1 MVEAPTSNS
10 QASYVQSIADRDAL
24 NALRDVESLS
34 RSEQKFIRHLKRKYG
49 ESGGTITCKIGD
61 RNVKYLDT
69 ASAGGVDSFTR
80 TFEGRNTPDL
90 GEIFDRLLRL
100 PVRPTAKTSPASVAR
115 YALMSVFIDVSE
127 RYDKDAGVF
136 NNMLATLVS
145 VGFEWFI
152 DMVSIRVTGKD
163 PEEALNDAFINVAKT
178 RKYGITAEMLNQ
190 INNHF
195 DTVVDTLQKGIK
207 EQKIKGVSV
216 EALETIAATTGAG
229 LDRLLVQKMKSM
241 SPDERAAYAK
251 QCAED
256 PLASY
261 DFIKDVFGKEL
272 KSLNLKFE
280 DPAME
285 NLRKEREELNAL
297 RAEHNKLKETTTAGT
312 ELAKEEKPL
321 KETRSMAQ
329 RIWQFLFGKGGKVA
343 L

>member
-69 ASAGGVDSFTR
+69 ASAGGVDSFAR
-80 TFEGRNTPDL
+80 TFEGRNTADL
-90 GEIFDRLLRL
+90 GEIFDWLLRL

-115 YALMSVFIDVSE
+115 YALMSAFIDVSE

-136 NNMLATLVS
+136 NNMLATLIS

-163 PEEALNDAFINVAKT
+163 PEEALNDAFANVART
-178 RKYGITAEMLNQ
+178 GKYGITAEMLNQ

-195 DTVVDTLQKGIK
+195 DTAIGTLEDGIK
-207 EQKIKGVSV
+207 AQKIKGVSV
-216 EALETIAATTGAG
+216 EALESIAATTGAG
-229 LDRLLVQKMKSM
+229 LGRLLVQKMKNM
-241 SPDERAAYAK
+241 PANERAAYAK
-251 QCAED
+251 QWAED

-272 KSLNLKFE
+272 KNLNLKFE

-285 NLRKEREELNAL
+285 NLRKERAFKAALEKENAEL
-297 RAEHNKLKETTTAGT
+297 KGKITTAGNENNNLKNT
-312 ELAKEEKPL
+312 RQVATQPAK
-321 KETRSMAQ
+321 TAMTT
-329 RIWQFLFGKGGKVA
+329 
-343 L
+343 